1 MVKLR
6 GAQAF
11 LNQEPDQEGLSQDSS
26 FDFHCHAGLS
36 CFNRCCR
43 TPTILLSPYDI
54 LRLTRHL
61 RMASGEFLRRYTRR
75 IIEERSQLPLIFID
89 PSRFSQGDC
98 PFLGDSG
105 CTVYPQRPA
114 ACRLFPITMGS
125 RLTPSGVEDLYFSRR
140 LDYCQGF
147 AGDLRW
153 TLASWRADQGFEE
166 YDQGRR
172 EWLEII
178 LRQGLAGP
186 LQDAARVQD
195 LFAAIAYDPDEF
207 RRLLSEPAFLQACN
221 LAKGPTAYQKL
232 SDSALL
238 KLAYRCLKSLLF
250 AEAPE

>member
-1 MVKLR
+1 MVKEREVRASLDK
-6 GAQAF
+6 
-11 LNQEPDQEGLSQDSS
+11 EPDQESLSPDSS
-26 FDFHCHAGLS
+26 FRFHCHAGLT

-61 RMASGEFLRRYTRR
+61 GMASGEFLRRYTRR
-75 IIEERSQLPLIFID
+75 IIEARSQLPLIFID
-89 PSRFSQGDC
+89 FFRSPPGGC
-98 PFLGDSG
+98 PFLGESG
-105 CTVYPQRPA
+105 CTVYSQRPA

-125 RLTPSGVEDLYFSRR
+125 RLTPSGVEDHYFCRR

-147 AGDLRW
+147 AGDLCW
-153 TLASWRADQGFEE
+153 TLDSWKADQGFEE

-178 LRQGLAGP
+178 LRQGLAGSLP
-186 LQDAARVQD
+186 DEARMQE

-207 RRLLSEPAFLQACN
+207 KRRLGEPAFLQALN
-221 LAKGPTAYQKL
+221 LADEPVAYQEL

-238 KLAYRCLKSLLF
+238 KLACRCLRAILF
-250 AEAPE
+250 GEGPD